1 MVNHPNRS
9 TSETL
14 KNFRIALVA
23 MARRGCRD
31 RNCGIKDALLGGRH
45 RHARCEDCPL
55 DDVDLVWDEFVGKL
69 RESSSRGD
77 ARGGIR

>member
-55 DDVDLVWDEFVGKL
+55 DDVDLVWDEFVVAL
-69 RESSSRGD
+69 T
-77 ARGGIR
+77 IR